1 MPNIFRFSNAWLSWF
16 GALALLAFL
25 AGLSACSDPKLA
37 FKGVDITGTDYAK
50 ELNLP
55 DQNGQVRKLKDFSGK
70 LVVVFFGYT
79 QCPDVCPT
87 SMAELVEVKKA
98 LGAQAHLL
106 QGIFVSVDPERDT
119 QEVLKAYMANFDAS
133 FVALRPEAEQLAAL
147 TRDYKVYAK
156 KVPGTQPGFYTV
168 DHSAGSYVYDP
179 QGRVRLYA
187 RYGSGAPALA
197 QDILVL
203 LR

>member
-1 MPNIFRFSNAWLSWF
+1 MHHKSRLYWGYVWLLCVGLGLWGCTEKPKF
-16 GALALLAFL
+16 AAIDVTGA
-25 AGLSACSDPKLA
+25 
-37 FKGVDITGTDYAK
+37 DYAK
-50 ELNLP
+50 GFELK
-55 DQNGQVRKLKDFSGK
+55 DQNGQVRTMADFKGK
-70 LVVVFFGYT
+70 VVVVFFGYT

-119 QEVLKAYMANFDAS
+119 QEVIKAYMANFDAS

-187 RYGSGAPALA
+187 RYGSGASALA